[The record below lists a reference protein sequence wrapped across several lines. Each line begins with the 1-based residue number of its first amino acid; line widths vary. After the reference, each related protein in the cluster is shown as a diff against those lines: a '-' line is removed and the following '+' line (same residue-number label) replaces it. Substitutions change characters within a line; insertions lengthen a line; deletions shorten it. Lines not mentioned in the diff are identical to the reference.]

1 MSWVCRF
8 SALSARWKAS
18 QPTSMKA
25 PITPSQMNLLP
36 LAISIFAVVFEKP
49 LAITRPTARQSQHG
63 HAQVL
68 VGRDDEVAALH
79 GRAGRGLR

>member
-1 MSWVCRF
+1 MPRPMSWVCRF

-36 LAISIFAVVFEKP
+36 LAISILAVVFEKP
-49 LAITRPTARQSQHG
+49 LAISTADSTTKASMATPRC
-63 HAQVL
+63 L
-68 VGRDDEVAALH
+68 
-79 GRAGRGLR
+79 